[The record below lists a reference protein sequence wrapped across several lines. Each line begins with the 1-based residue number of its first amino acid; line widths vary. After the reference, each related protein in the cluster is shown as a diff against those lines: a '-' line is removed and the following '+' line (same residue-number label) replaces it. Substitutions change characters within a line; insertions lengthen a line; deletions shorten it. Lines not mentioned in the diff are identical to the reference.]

1 MNKKNVERKFVPRGR
16 LSERLD
22 PLLLLHNNS
31 ALVFLQRTALWQF
44 LGLLP
49 CLVYISVL
57 TCCSSWV
64 CSLCRSSRGHSS
76 PVVSG
81 ARVPLSSLSQALLP
95 VYKVRVPTIRCSPW
109 VCSPF
114 GFYQSGL
121 LFINER
127 DRGGQS
133 SESCGAHAST
143 INRASAHHMTL
154 ANLPVSV
161 VSIPQNVF
169 KKFL

>member
-1 MNKKNVERKFVPRGR
+1 MWKENLCPEVAY
-16 LSERLD
+16 LSASI
-22 PLLLLHNNS
+22 PYS
-31 ALVFLQRTALWQF
+31 SFTTTVQWFFLQRTALWQF

-49 CLVYISVL
+49 CLVCIQ
-57 TCCSSWV
+57 CCSFRV
-64 CSLCRSSRGHSS
+64 CSLCRPSRGHSS
-76 PVVSG
+76 PVVLG

-121 LFINER
+121 LFIDER
-127 DRGGQS
+127 DRGEQS

-143 INRASAHHMTL
+143 SNRASAHHMTL